1 MKIGDFEVKDDAPE
15 MRNTV
20 AIAMLRPWIDV
31 GRVGTLTLTKLER
44 HMQAKELGRLAIPGN
59 FFDFTRYRPRMR
71 MVNGQRVFTTPNSIV
86 HHAHDE
92 TTDRDYL
99 FLHIREPHALGETYC
114 DSIAELLTHFDVT
127 EYCRIGGMYDSVPHT
142 RPLMVTGTLTDE
154 QEAKAKGL
162 VSQRRSTYQGP
173 TSIVNLVTERM
184 IEKEVDTTSLMAHL
198 PQYVQLDEDH
208 MGAAR
213 IMQILCAMYDLPKS
227 LADTSRGEQQYRDI
241 NKAVT
246 DNSEVS
252 GLISQLEAYYDRV
265 LANASESDEEQ
276 PDDDDTQSQFAPD
289 VERFLTEMGER
300 LEQEEEGDDLDDDEV
315 ESG

>member
-1 MKIGDFEVKDDAPE
+1 MKIGAFEVKDDAPE

-44 HMQAKELGRLAIPGN
+44 HMQAKELGRLSTPGN

-71 MVNGQRVFTTPNSIV
+71 TVNGQRVFTTPNSIV
-86 HHAHDE
+86 HHAHDD
-92 TTDRDYL
+92 TTNRDYL
-99 FLHIREPHALGETYC
+99 FLHIREPHAMGETYC
-114 DSIAELLTHFDVT
+114 DSIAELLSRFDVT

-142 RPLMVTGTLTDE
+142 RPLMITGSLTDE
-154 QEAKAKGL
+154 QAAKAKGL

-184 IEKEVDTTSLMAHL
+184 IKKEVDTTSLMAHL

-213 IMQILCAMYDLPKS
+213 IMQVLCAMYDLPQS
-227 LADTSRGEQQYRDI
+227 LADITRGEQQYRDI
-241 NKAVT
+241 NNAVI
-246 DNSEVS
+246 NNAEVS
-252 GLISQLEAYYDRV
+252 GLIKQLEAYYDRV
-265 LANASESDEEQ
+265 LVDAGESDQPEQ
-276 PDDDDTQSQFAPD
+276 VEDDDTQSQLAPD

-300 LEQEEEGDDLDDDEV
+300 LGQDENGDDGDSEDDK
-315 ESG
+315 